1 MDEEIEK
8 HFRYVFD
15 PLRKTSVR
23 MLQETPTKHR
33 SALHITNLQEE
44 KEKFLQFGTIPKFKF
59 TGSIEHYSKKKK
71 TSVRF
76 DLLPE
81 AKMIIER
88 VRQQFGS
95 GDNFLDISYG
105 KKLNP
110 SEASEFMMR
119 MNNDGLQPWF
129 SNRQKFGLRPSKSYC
144 GVICE
149 EGLAAINTTLQS
161 HVKLL
166 WAPALL
172 YYTACMAQK
181 MTFKELF
188 DHLGLHVCDFEQ
200 RFKLVMRVKR
210 LLVDCN
216 AYGGSGQDQCYFEG
230 AVRILRDTHD
240 IDFKLLYAGRIC
252 TDELARVRR
261 IARRDCLR
269 FPYFLKDVVS
279 YKRILSDIAVLN
291 GLTQNVKRPI
301 SCRSRVSSRN
311 KNKKRKSPN
320 KFRILSSPTRTKT
333 LPMMPHPPLLR
344 SRHSQF
350 CKLDDNF

>member
-1 MDEEIEK
+1 MSYRNSQTFISTVSCW
-8 HFRYVFD
+8 H
-15 PLRKTSVR
+15 
-23 MLQETPTKHR
+23 
-33 SALHITNLQEE
+33 
-44 KEKFLQFGTIPKFKF
+44 
-59 TGSIEHYSKKKK
+59 
-71 TSVRF
+71 
-76 DLLPE
+76 
-81 AKMIIER
+81 
-88 VRQQFGS
+88 
-95 GDNFLDISYG
+95 NFLS
-105 KKLNP
+105 L
-110 SEASEFMMR
+110 
-119 MNNDGLQPWF
+119 
-129 SNRQKFGLRPSKSYC
+129 
-144 GVICE
+144 
-149 EGLAAINTTLQS
+149 T
-161 HVKLL
+161 
-166 WAPALL
+166 
-172 YYTACMAQK
+172 
-181 MTFKELF
+181 
-188 DHLGLHVCDFEQ
+188 
-200 RFKLVMRVKR
+200 
-210 LLVDCN
+210 
-216 AYGGSGQDQCYFEG
+216 G

-350 CKLDDNF
+350 CKLDDNFWKNFELFVCNLVLICWNYYFTKIKE